1 MDDKNTSADFTIP
14 DFNLGIK
21 KAAKGIAAN
30 SSLIVAFLAIV
41 VAAMVFFTDLD
52 GGFAIT
58 AAFSPSLVV
67 LFFCCVVE
75 YYSTKHMGTREGM
88 REERYKNAIAEHKSV
103 SRECQAKVGMR
114 GLMKF
119 CTDYAEQ
126 DLIRRRNALLA
137 QVGISYDEYAENYMM
152 DELPTDTPKAVRSV
166 INRANKLKP
175 IVISQDNLIF
185 AVEDEK
191 QIKLRLSTA
200 RAERIKD
207 LSFLVPT
214 LISTFFAASMV
225 IEVIQ
230 DLSFATVTACMMKV
244 FCIIL
249 NGVKGY
255 QNGYYNIVDGHV
267 ECAETRTYLLE
278 ECIAWHSNDF
288 NKQENKNG
296 TAEGQNNECTSEE

>member
-1 MDDKNTSADFTIP
+1 MDEKNNSSTDFTIP

-75 YYSTKHMGTREGM
+75 YFSTKHMGTREGM
-88 REERYKNAIAEHKSV
+88 REERYKNAIAEHKRI
-103 SRECQAKVGMR
+103 SRECQSKVGMR

-152 DELPTDTPKAVRSV
+152 DELPADMPKAIRSV
-166 INRANKLKP
+166 ITKANKLKP

-191 QIKLRLSTA
+191 QIKLKLSTA
-200 RAERIKD
+200 RSERIKD

-230 DLSFATVTACMMKV
+230 DLSFATVTACMLKV

-249 NGVKGY
+249 NAVKGY

-267 ECAETRTYLLE
+267 ECAETRTYLLQ
-278 ECIAWHSNDF
+278 ECILRHDN
-288 NKQENKNG
+288 EVTNG
-296 TAEGQNNECTSEE
+296 TIA

>member
-1 MDDKNTSADFTIP
+1 MNEHNTDFSVP
-14 DFNLGIK
+14 DFNLGFK

-30 SSLIVAFLAIV
+30 SSLIVAVLAII

-58 AAFSPSLVV
+58 SDFSPSLVV
-67 LFFCCVVE
+67 LFCCCVVE

-88 REERYKNAIAEHKSV
+88 REEGYKKAIDKHKEA
-103 SRECQAKVGMR
+103 SRACQTKVGMR

-126 DLIRRRNALLA
+126 DLIRRRNALLS
-137 QVGISYDEYAENYMM
+137 QVGISYEEYSEKYMKLGPK
-152 DELPTDTPKAVRSV
+152 ELPSEMPKAVRKA
-166 INRANKLKP
+166 IAKANKLRP
-175 IVISQDNLIF
+175 VVISQDNLIF

-191 QIKLRLSTA
+191 QIKLKLSTA
-200 RAERIKD
+200 RSERIKD
-207 LSFLVPT
+207 ITFIVPT

-230 DLSFATVTACMMKV
+230 DLSFATVTACMLKV

-249 NGVKGY
+249 NAVKGY

-267 ECAETRTYLLE
+267 ECAEARTYLLE
-278 ECIAWHSNDF
+278 ECIAW
-288 NKQENKNG
+288 
-296 TAEGQNNECTSEE
+296 AEKD

>member
-1 MDDKNTSADFTIP
+1 MDEKNNSSSDFTIP
-14 DFNLGIK
+14 DFNLGFK

-30 SSLIVAFLAIV
+30 SSLIVAFLAIL

-75 YYSTKHMGTREGM
+75 YFSTKHMGTREGM
-88 REERYKNAIAEHKSV
+88 REERYKNAIAEHKRV
-103 SRECQAKVGMR
+103 SRECQSKVGMR
-114 GLMKF
+114 GLMRF
-119 CTDYAEQ
+119 CTEYADR
-126 DLIRRRNALLA
+126 DLIRRRNALLT
-137 QVGISYDEYAENYMM
+137 QIGMTYEEYADKYMKLAPS
-152 DELPTDTPKAVRSV
+152 ELPTDMPKAVQNV
-166 INRANKLKP
+166 IARANKLKP
-175 IVISQDNLIF
+175 IVISQDNLVF

-200 RAERIKD
+200 RSERIKD
-207 LSFLVPT
+207 LSFLIPT

-230 DLSFATVTACMMKV
+230 DLSFATVTACMLKV

-249 NGVKGY
+249 NAVKGY

-267 ECAETRTYLLE
+267 ECAETRTYLLQ
-278 ECIAWHSNDF
+278 ECILRHDN
-288 NKQENKNG
+288 EVTNG
-296 TAEGQNNECTSEE
+296 TIA

>member
-1 MDDKNTSADFTIP
+1 MNDNNLEFKMP
-14 DFNLGIK
+14 DLNLGIK

-30 SSLIVAFLAIV
+30 SSLIVAVLAIV

-52 GGFAIT
+52 GGFEIT

-67 LFFCCVVE
+67 LFCCCVVE
-75 YYSTKHMGTREGM
+75 YYSTKHMGTREGK
-88 REERYKNAIAEHKSV
+88 REDKYKEAIKRHKEASK
-103 SRECQAKVGMR
+103 ECQTKVGMR

-126 DLIRRRNALLA
+126 DLIRRRTALLT
-137 QVGISYDEYAENYMM
+137 QVGIIYDEYAEKYMRLSVK
-152 DELPTDTPKAVRSV
+152 ELPTDIPKAVRNV
-166 INRANKLKP
+166 IAAANKLKP

-185 AVEDEK
+185 AADNEK
-191 QIKLRLSTA
+191 EIKLKLSTS

-207 LSFLVPT
+207 LTFLVPT

-230 DLSFATVTACMMKV
+230 DLSFATVTACMLKV

-249 NGVKGY
+249 NAVKGY

-278 ECIAWHSNDF
+278 ECISWSE
-288 NKQENKNG
+288 KENKNIIVP
-296 TAEGQNNECTSEE
+296 NCS

>member
-1 MDDKNTSADFTIP
+1 MDDKNISADFAMP
-14 DFNLGIK
+14 DFYLGIK

-30 SSLIVAFLAIV
+30 GSLIVAVLAII
-41 VAAMVFFTDLD
+41 VAAMVFFTDLS
-52 GGFAIT
+52 GGFAIS
-58 AAFSPSLVV
+58 AAFSPSLVI

-88 REERYKNAIAEHKSV
+88 REERYKKAIEEHKKI

-114 GLMKF
+114 GLMRF
-119 CTDYAEQ
+119 CAEYADQ
-126 DLIRRRNALLA
+126 DLIRRRNALLT
-137 QVGISYDEYAENYMM
+137 QIGMTYDEYAEKYMKL
-152 DELPTDTPKAVRSV
+152 DPGELPEDLPKTVRNV
-166 INRANKLKP
+166 IARANKLKP
-175 IVISQDNLIF
+175 IVISQDNLVF

-207 LSFLVPT
+207 LSFLIPT

-230 DLSFATVTACMMKV
+230 ELSFATVAACMLKV
-244 FCIIL
+244 FCIAL
-249 NGVKGY
+249 NAVKGY
-255 QNGYYNIVDGHV
+255 QNGYYNIVDGRV

-278 ECIAWHSNDF
+278 ECIAW
-288 NKQENKNG
+288 
-296 TAEGQNNECTSEE
+296 NEKS

>member
-1 MDDKNTSADFTIP
+1 MDEHNTDFSVP
-14 DFNLGIK
+14 DFNLGFK

-30 SSLIVAFLAIV
+30 SSLIVAVLAII

-67 LFFCCVVE
+67 LFCCCVVE

-88 REERYKNAIAEHKSV
+88 REERYKKAIQEHKEI
-103 SRECQAKVGMR
+103 SRICQAKVGMR

-137 QVGISYDEYAENYMM
+137 QVGISYDEYAEKYMKLAPG
-152 DELPTDTPKAVRSV
+152 ELPADMPKAVQNV
-166 INRANKLKP
+166 IARANKLKP

-191 QIKLRLSTA
+191 QIKLKLSTA
-200 RAERIKD
+200 RSERIKD
-207 LSFLVPT
+207 LSFLIPT

-230 DLSFATVTACMMKV
+230 DLSFATVTACMLKV

-249 NGVKGY
+249 NAVKGY

-278 ECIAWHSNDF
+278 ECITWSDNA
-288 NKQENKNG
+288 KKENTENIVPFS
-296 TAEGQNNECTSEE
+296 C